1 MTVRKIIELI
11 DNLKRILQDGGFS
24 NKLSDYLVAIQ
35 NNPNNLVLLKE
46 ITDKLISD
54 LTEIEQSDVPENLE
68 RILVNSNNKPFTDDD
83 FLKQVEDLKA
93 QNATDPGSHY
103 NSLNN
108 IITQLQSRITQNITE
123 LDATKKVVQ
132 PFLTKDYSELQ
143 KETNAIFALVF
154 NNPNSF
160 ENLKNLSFELKR
172 WDRGLFIYQQI
183 ISDDAPKAFEIVEID
198 QGSIE
203 VVLNLAF
210 EVADKL
216 LELFKTG
223 FEVYGAYLAYKTTVL
238 EIIKSYRGNEKLIK
252 GEEEREKLLL
262 ENVRKAIKDEVIMQ
276 SKKSKAKNQE
286 AIEKKIDEVTKLLSD
301 HIVKGNSV
309 KLLSAPTDKEEAVLV
324 KEEEKEMTFIANT
337 KNYKQIDETTKQKL
351 LTEYTEMPKAEDY
364 EKELTLN

>member
-11 DNLKRILQDGGFS
+11 ENLKNILQDGGFN
-24 NKLSDYLVAIQ
+24 NKLSDYLVTIQ
-35 NNPNNLVLLKE
+35 NNSNNLVLLKE

-54 LTEIEQSDVPENLE
+54 LTVIEQSDVPENLE
-68 RILVNSNNKPFTDDD
+68 RILVNSKNKPFTDDD

-93 QNATDPGSHY
+93 LNATDPATHY

-108 IITQLQSRITQNITE
+108 IITELQARITQNITE
-123 LDATKKVVQ
+123 LDVTEKIVQ

-154 NNPNSF
+154 NNPQSF

-183 ISDDAPKAFEIVEID
+183 ISDDAPKGFEIVEID

-210 EVADKL
+210 EVANKL

-223 FEVYGAYLAYKTTVL
+223 FEVYGAYLLYKTTVL
-238 EIIKSYRGNEKLIK
+238 EIIKSYRGNEDLIK
-252 GEEEREKLLL
+252 GEEDREKLLL
-262 ENVRKAIKDEVIMQ
+262 ENVRKAIKDEVTKQ
-276 SKKSKAKNQE
+276 SKKAKAKNQE
-286 AIEKKIDEVTKLLSD
+286 AMEKKINEVTKLLTD

-309 KLLSAPTDKEEAVLV
+309 KLLSAPTDKEEEVFV
-324 KEEEKEMTFIANT
+324 KEEEKETTFITNN
-337 KNYKQIDETTKQKL
+337 KKYKQIDEATKLKL
-351 LTEYTEMPKAEDY
+351 LSEFTEQPKVEDY
-364 EKELTLN
+364 ENE